1 MCFSFFLLSDFL
13 PTKSWRFLHCRVFW
27 FLFFN
32 ANILEQYYS
41 DSFLGLFEQPV
52 LLLSWHDCDI
62 INTTCQS
69 AKREKNKTKKKKGS
83 RKIHHRS
90 LCVFLVDAEHEL
102 SKRYFI
108 TPWRSDPS
116 KCDIIILP
124 LLYFYVYYYKNIQ
137 SHKGNQIQSLTLVN
151 TKPPHQS
158 NTSGYQLMY
167 VGPHSKHRKK
177 STNQFSIYAGM
188 ECVPLRLF
196 TWTTF
201 SSVPP
206 ANHTFHSRWDAR
218 EVCSPIQER
227 WPGPTQT
234 ALWSCL

>member
-13 PTKSWRFLHCRVFW
+13 PTKSWRFLRCWVFW

-32 ANILEQYYS
+32 ASILEQYYS
-41 DSFLGLFEQPV
+41 DPSIGLFEQPV

-69 AKREKNKTKKKKGS
+69 AKREKNKTKKNNRQPENPS
-83 RKIHHRS
+83 QISVYVPHRRRT
-90 LCVFLVDAEHEL
+90 
-102 SKRYFI
+102 RYFI
-108 TPWRSDPS
+108 TLWRSDLS
-116 KCDIIILP
+116 KCDTIILP
-124 LLYFYVYYYKNIQ
+124 LLYFYVYYDKNIQ

-158 NTSGYQLMY
+158 HTSGYQLMY
-167 VGPHSKHRKK
+167 VGPHSKHRKNPQIN
-177 STNQFSIYAGM
+177 SQSMLEWNVSHWDCSPGQRFPAFRLPIT
-188 ECVPLRLF
+188 LF
-196 TWTTF
+196 TRVQT
-201 SSVPP
+201 
-206 ANHTFHSRWDAR
+206 HAR
-218 EVCSPIQER
+218 RAPIQER